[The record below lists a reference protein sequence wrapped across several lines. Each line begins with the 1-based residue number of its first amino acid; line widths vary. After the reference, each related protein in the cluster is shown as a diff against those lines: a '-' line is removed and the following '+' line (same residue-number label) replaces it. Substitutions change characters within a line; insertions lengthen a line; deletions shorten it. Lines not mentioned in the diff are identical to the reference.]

1 MSAMTV
7 FSVERFQY
15 LPARLMA
22 PSLAHSASTWS
33 MHSTNIS
40 VRAAPR
46 LPKISQSDGSPPGL
60 MPKMNRPSSRL
71 SSIATL
77 DAIAA
82 GWPFGRLT
90 VPVQSLMFFVAG
102 ARLARNTEQSVMVSA
117 VSVTCSP
124 T

>member
-1 MSAMTV
+1 
-7 FSVERFQY
+7 
-15 LPARLMA
+15 
-22 PSLAHSASTWS
+22 
-33 MHSTNIS
+33 
-40 VRAAPR
+40 
-46 LPKISQSDGSPPGL
+46 
-60 MPKMNRPSSRL
+60 MNRPSSRL

-102 ARLARNTEQSVMVSA
+102 TRLARNTAQSVMVSA

-124 T
+124 TYASVKPSRSARMIASRSSLSVCA